1 MIPFEKLPTLNALL
15 NSLAAVCLLFGWWA
29 IRRGQ
34 KERHKYFMVSA
45 VVLSTM
51 FLVSY
56 LTYHHFVGVTRFQGE
71 GVIRGIYFFILGTHT
86 PLAALI
92 VPFILAAVWFA
103 LKGNFASHTKITRW
117 LLPVWLYV
125 AVTGVMIYVLLYI

>member
-92 VPFILAAVWFA
+92 FKRKFCIPHKNHTLAAAGLA
-103 LKGNFASHTKITRW
+103 LCGRDRGDDLCAFVYFLKKRREE
-117 LLPVWLYV
+117 V
-125 AVTGVMIYVLLYI
+125 